1 MYSHLNDAT
10 ARMVLASLSSQKSDT
25 VVLSY
30 TDYRIIFSIVQ
41 VPAIETL
48 CNSEGKRMLVKV
60 NKQQA
65 IEYIKKKH
73 NFLDRKELRK
83 ELEDAASDLSRDI

>member
-1 MYSHLNDAT
+1 M
-10 ARMVLASLSSQKSDT
+10 
-25 VVLSY
+25 SY

-48 CNSEGKRMLVKV
+48 CNPDGKPMLVKV
-60 NKQQA
+60 DKQKA
-65 IEYIKKKH
+65 IDYIKKKH

-83 ELEDAASDLSRDI
+83 ELQDAASDICGDI

>member
-1 MYSHLNDAT
+1 MFSHLNDAT
-10 ARMVLASLSSQKSDT
+10 ARMVLASLSSQKTDT

-48 CNSEGKRMLVKV
+48 CNSEGVPKLVKV
-60 NKQQA
+60 NRQQA
-65 IEYIKKKH
+65 INYIKMKH
-73 NFLDRKELRK
+73 NFLDRKELIK
-83 ELEDAASDLSRDI
+83 ELEDAASDIS

>member
-1 MYSHLNDAT
+1 MFSHLNDAT
-10 ARMVLASLSSQKSDT
+10 ARMVLASLSSQKTDT

-48 CNSEGKRMLVKV
+48 CNSEGVPKLVKV
-60 NKQQA
+60 NRQQA
-65 IEYIKKKH
+65 INYIKMKH
-73 NFLDRKELRK
+73 NFLDRKELIK
-83 ELEDAASDLSRDI
+83 ELEDAASDIG